1 MKSAS
6 PKTETPK
13 TSKPARRNLG
23 TKRVGVIRGTLK
35 RTCKICNHAEAEK
48 INLAIWEQQPD
59 RKIVKDFGLSI
70 DSLRHHKNSNHVEL
84 KIVHIPTISAFL
96 DGDAPKATQEYVRLV
111 VRVAKEMFD
120 RGGHCTMRDKLD
132 VLRVLHAALKLQA
145 QHAGKAN
152 PQPGEDV
159 GADTDL
165 ETQAAL
171 SNLDSRLRAAEE
183 EERMRALPPLHHT
196 TPPALN

>member
-1 MKSAS
+1 M
-6 PKTETPK
+6 
-13 TSKPARRNLG
+13 
-23 TKRVGVIRGTLK
+23 
-35 RTCKICNHAEAEK
+35 
-48 INLAIWEQQPD
+48 
-59 RKIVKDFGLSI
+59 KDFGLSI